1 MTIKVCGM
9 RDALNIH
16 EVEALGIDLMGFI
29 FWPKSSR
36 YVSQK
41 PDYLPSNCK
50 RVGVF
55 VDSCIEDIRQKV
67 HDYGLDIVQLHEG
80 LQHRYSLRPRADQSL

>member
-1 MTIKVCGM
+1 MMIKVCGM
-9 RDALNIH
+9 RDAENIR

-36 YVSQK
+36 YVNER
-41 PDYLPSNCK
+41 PAYLPRNTK

-55 VDSCIEDIRQKV
+55 VND
-67 HDYGLDIVQLHEG
+67 
-80 LQHRYSLRPRADQSL
+80 